1 MCAAA
6 VALVT
11 GLAGCASAEGDAA
24 GQAAERFYSAISGGR
39 GEQACALLT
48 PRAAESVE
56 SGGET
61 CAQAVTTLVMPGGEV
76 RGAQVWGDDAQVRL
90 ARDTV
95 FLHRFPQGWLV
106 RAAGCRPHGE
116 LPYDCEVGG

>member
-6 VALVT
+6 VALIT
-11 GLAGCASAEGDAA
+11 GLTGCASAEEGAA
-24 GQAAERFYSAISGGR
+24 GQAAQRFYSAISAGQGDR
-39 GEQACALLT
+39 ACALLT

-56 SGGET
+56 SGGEA
-61 CAQAVTTLVMPGGEV
+61 CARAVTTLVMPGGEV
-76 RGAQVWGDDAQVRL
+76 RGAEVWGDEAQVRL
-90 ARDTV
+90 VRDTV

-116 LPYDCEVGG
+116 LPYDCEVEG